1 MISLALIV
9 FRSEGLGHFG
19 PLVTGELGELM
30 GDLSPRAKKFR
41 DVGLGEDMVN
51 DSDAESLLPNE
62 LAHFLVL
69 LSLSK

>member
-1 MISLALIV
+1 MSLALIV

-19 PLVTGELGELM
+19 PLVTGELGEPM

-41 DVGLGEDMVN
+41 DVGLGEDMAN
-51 DSDAESLLPNE
+51 DSDAKSLLPNE
-62 LAHFLVL
+62 HAHFSIF